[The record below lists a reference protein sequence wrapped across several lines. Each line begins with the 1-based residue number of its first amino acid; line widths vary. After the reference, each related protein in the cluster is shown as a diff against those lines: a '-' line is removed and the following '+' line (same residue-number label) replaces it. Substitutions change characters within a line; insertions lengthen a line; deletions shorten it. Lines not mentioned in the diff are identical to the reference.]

1 MEPVYLR
8 IHVAGPLTS
17 GDVLYFDEM
26 VVVEATE
33 LYDGGPYVG
42 AVSGATA
49 AVLEDLWTVTVTN
62 NRAGDLQEWFQ
73 RAFNMANKGFLL
85 PSSGTTNVPDTLIC

>member
-1 MEPVYLR
+1 M
-8 IHVAGPLTS
+8 TS

-26 VVVEATE
+26 VVVQATE
-33 LYDGGPYVG
+33 LYKGGPYVE

-49 AVLEDLWTVTVTN
+49 AVLEDLWTLTLTN

-73 RAFNMANKGFLL
+73 RAFDMANKDFLL
-85 PSSGTTNVPDTLIC
+85 PSSGTTNVPDALIC